1 VASSRAIEAARAFVK
16 IFVDDTPLKRGLA
29 TLTTRLAGAA
39 KGVAGIA
46 ASLGTAAVAGGI
58 GLIVSGMSAAAA
70 SVWRFS
76 EAAAGIDDIAQRTGA
91 SAEALSQLRYAAEQS
106 GANLEAVEKGMRKL
120 GDVTTQAAGGS
131 KSAAAALASVG
142 LSAERLLAMPVE
154 DRFLAV
160 AQGISQIQDPA
171 AQASVA
177 MDLLGKSGAD
187 LVPMMA
193 DGAGGIRALMAEA
206 DKLGMTI
213 SGEQAKAAAAFDDKW
228 QGLVATLRNASN
240 IIAVAVL
247 PYLSQMIDMVMST
260 WPAIQTLAKLVGETL
275 VASFGQAYDAI
286 GLLLQPFA
294 GLGSAV
300 SDTLSS
306 IMGALTAGD
315 VAAAAGVFWA
325 SLDVAWAQG
334 IAAIS
339 DQWYAWRNGF
349 LDVFDNATAA
359 IAKGMVNLQ
368 ANIVGATVNAIADIM
383 NKWTEFKSWLSSW
396 VIADM
401 EILGIV
407 DNAEEVQKT
416 LDEMTREQTSQVSR
430 QAEGIRVGL
439 DMSAAEQVAEIQSQ
453 ADRDR
458 QQRADMF
465 ARKMD
470 EANAQLAQAQQAWA
484 NSVATAA
491 TAASTAANQPDAA
504 TTAGRKFDEL
514 IGELKSADIATRVD
528 KAVQQAGPA
537 QDLRTAGGA
546 AALGRII
553 NQAGALTAQQ
563 QKVLI
568 EQREIQKRLLAVTER
583 GYLAFQV

>member
-1 VASSRAIEAARAFVK
+1 MASSRAIEAARAFVK
-16 IFVDDTPLKRGLA
+16 IFVDDTPLKRGLT

-46 ASLGTAAVAGGI
+46 ASLGTAAVAGSI

-120 GDVTTQAAGGS
+120 GDVTTQAANGS

-142 LSAERLLAMPVE
+142 LSAEHLLAMSVE

-206 DKLGMTI
+206 DRLGMTI
-213 SGEQAKAAAAFDDKW
+213 SGEQAAAAAAFDDKW

-247 PYLSQMIDMVMST
+247 PYLSQMIDLVMQT
-260 WPAIQTLAKLVGETL
+260 WPAIQTLAKVVGETL

-286 GLLLQPFA
+286 GALLQPFA

-349 LDVFDNATAA
+349 LDVF
-359 IAKGMVNLQ
+359 GQ
-368 ANIVGATVNAIADIM
+368 AVSGVRKMWAETQA
-383 NKWTEFKSWLSSW
+383 WLSS
-396 VIADM
+396 
-401 EILGIV
+401 GIV
-407 DNAEEVQKT
+407 DIIAYLDSSLNADAIKAEIDLMATQQVQQIDQQAMADQQARADAYAAR
-416 LDEMTREQTSQVSR
+416 LDKASAELAAAR
-430 QAEGIRVGL
+430 QEW
-439 DMSAAEQVAEIQSQ
+439 SAA
-453 ADRDR
+453 
-458 QQRADMF
+458 
-465 ARKMD
+465 
-470 EANAQLAQAQQAWA
+470 
-484 NSVATAA
+484 VATAA

-504 TTAGRKFDEL
+504 TTAGKKFDEL
-514 IGELKSADIATRVD
+514 IGQLKSADIATRVD

-546 AALGRII
+546 GVLNRII
-553 NQAGALTAQQ
+553 NQQGTLSQQ
-563 QKVLI
+563 QLDQLKEI
-568 EQREIQKRLLAVTER
+568 RGIQRQLLKATQDGMIGWAV
-583 GYLAFQV
+583 

>member
-1 VASSRAIEAARAFVK
+1 MASSRAIEAARAFVK
-16 IFVDDTPLKRGLA
+16 IFVDDTPLKRGLS

-142 LSAERLLAMPVE
+142 LSAEQLLAMPVE

-247 PYLSQMIDMVMST
+247 PYLSQMIDMVMAT

-286 GLLLQPFA
+286 GALLQPFA

-349 LDVFDNATAA
+349 LDVFGQAVSGVRKMWAETQAWLSSGIVDIMAYLDSSLDADAIKAEIDLMATQQVQQIDQQAAADQQARADAYAARLDRASADLAAAREQWSAA
-359 IAKGMVNLQ
+359 IAT
-368 ANIVGATVNAIADIM
+368 ATNA
-383 NKWTEFKSWLSSW
+383 
-396 VIADM
+396 
-401 EILGIV
+401 
-407 DNAEEVQKT
+407 
-416 LDEMTREQTSQVSR
+416 
-430 QAEGIRVGL
+430 
-439 DMSAAEQVAEIQSQ
+439 AAAQP
-453 ADRDR
+453 
-458 QQRADMF
+458 
-465 ARKMD
+465 
-470 EANAQLAQAQQAWA
+470 EAA
-484 NSVATAA
+484 AA
-491 TAASTAANQPDAA
+491 T
-504 TTAGRKFDEL
+504 GKKFDEL
-514 IGELKSADIATRVD
+514 IGELKSSDIATRVD
-528 KAVQQAGPA
+528 RAVQQAGPA
-537 QDLRTAGGA
+537 QDLRTSAG
-546 AALGRII
+546 
-553 NQAGALTAQQ
+553 AGALTSIINQQGTLSQQ
-563 QKVLI
+563 QLDQLKEI
-568 EQREIQKRLLAVTER
+568 RGIQRQLLKATQDGMIGWAV
-583 GYLAFQV
+583 

>member
-1 VASSRAIEAARAFVK
+1 MASSRAIEAARAFVK
-16 IFVDDTPLKRGLA
+16 IFVDDTPLKRGLT

-142 LSAERLLAMPVE
+142 LSAEQLLAMPVE
-154 DRFLAV
+154 GRFLAV

-213 SGEQAKAAAAFDDKW
+213 SGEQAAAAAAFDDKW

-247 PYLSQMIDMVMST
+247 PYLSQMIDLVMQT

-286 GLLLQPFA
+286 GALLQPFA

-349 LDVFDNATAA
+349 LDVFGQAVSGVRKMWAETQAWLSSGIVDIMAYLDSSLDADAIKAEIDLMATQQVQQIDQQAAADQQARADAYAARLDRASADLAAAREQWSAA
-359 IAKGMVNLQ
+359 IAT
-368 ANIVGATVNAIADIM
+368 ATNA
-383 NKWTEFKSWLSSW
+383 
-396 VIADM
+396 
-401 EILGIV
+401 
-407 DNAEEVQKT
+407 
-416 LDEMTREQTSQVSR
+416 
-430 QAEGIRVGL
+430 
-439 DMSAAEQVAEIQSQ
+439 AAAQP
-453 ADRDR
+453 
-458 QQRADMF
+458 
-465 ARKMD
+465 
-470 EANAQLAQAQQAWA
+470 EAA
-484 NSVATAA
+484 AA
-491 TAASTAANQPDAA
+491 T
-504 TTAGRKFDEL
+504 GKKFDEL
-514 IGELKSADIATRVD
+514 IGELKSSDIATRVD
-528 KAVQQAGPA
+528 RAVQQAGPA
-537 QDLRTAGGA
+537 QDLRTSAG
-546 AALGRII
+546 
-553 NQAGALTAQQ
+553 AGALTSIINQQGTLSQQ
-563 QKVLI
+563 QLDQLKEI
-568 EQREIQKRLLAVTER
+568 RGIQRQLLKATQDGMIGWAV
-583 GYLAFQV
+583 

>member
-16 IFVDDTPLKRGLA
+16 IFVDDTPLKRGLT

-142 LSAERLLAMPVE
+142 LSAEQLLAMPVE

-240 IIAVAVL
+240 TIAVAVL
-247 PYLSQMIDMVMST
+247 PYLSQMIDMVMQT

-286 GLLLQPFA
+286 GALLQPFA

-315 VAAAAGVFWA
+315 VAAAAGVLWA

-349 LDVFDNATAA
+349 LDVF
-359 IAKGMVNLQ
+359 GQ
-368 ANIVGATVNAIADIM
+368 AVAGVRRMWAETQA
-383 NKWTEFKSWLSSW
+383 WLSS
-396 VIADM
+396 
-401 EILGIV
+401 GIV
-407 DNAEEVQKT
+407 DIMAYLDSSLDADAIRAEIDLMATQQVQQIDQQAAADQQARADAYAAR
-416 LDEMTREQTSQVSR
+416 LDEASAELAAAR
-430 QAEGIRVGL
+430 QEW
-439 DMSAAEQVAEIQSQ
+439 SAA
-453 ADRDR
+453 
-458 QQRADMF
+458 
-465 ARKMD
+465 
-470 EANAQLAQAQQAWA
+470 
-484 NSVATAA
+484 VATAA

-537 QDLRTAGGA
+537 QDLRTSAG
-546 AALGRII
+546 
-553 NQAGALTAQQ
+553 AGALTSIINQQGTLSQQ
-563 QKVLI
+563 QLDQLKEI
-568 EQREIQKRLLAVTER
+568 RGIQRQLLKATQDGMIGWAV
-583 GYLAFQV
+583 